1 MVFEWEPSYSIN
13 AWQVYVCM
21 FGCNDFFFK
30 ENDFL
35 FFIFYIWIQWKMYV
49 CFFKNRMEKLKK
61 KYLNFKKYFLD
72 ENKKED
78 KMNIK
83 NDLKY

>member
-1 MVFEWEPSYSIN
+1 
-13 AWQVYVCM
+13 
-21 FGCNDFFFK
+21 
-30 ENDFL
+30 
-35 FFIFYIWIQWKMYV
+35 MYV